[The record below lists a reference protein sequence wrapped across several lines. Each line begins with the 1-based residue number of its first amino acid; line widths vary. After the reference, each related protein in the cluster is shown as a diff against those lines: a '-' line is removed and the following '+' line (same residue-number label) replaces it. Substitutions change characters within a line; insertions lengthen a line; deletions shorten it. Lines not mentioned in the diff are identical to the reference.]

1 MRDDAVATFDFLVGF
16 TIFIIAFIFVAAMIP
31 HTLFS
36 VQSSRIDYDAVA
48 YRTGVILTE
57 DPGMPASSTFP
68 VWEQKA
74 IPQDVIRMGLSVE
87 PGSAHILSKGK
98 VERFF
103 NDTFFTYPDDFR
115 RALLFGDYPYSCNI
129 TLTMLYNL
137 TIIDDRSI
145 HSIGP
150 APPESYGAVRRV
162 VVVKE
167 PSLLKVDGHFNQEFN
182 YTGNGTPPQRFSV
195 DLRMNQLVNRSVDP
209 LFRIDPRTDPIQI
222 EILNFSNY
230 VNKTAESESAEP
242 KLKRVIIF
250 RNDVPITFP
259 AYDIWL
265 DDDIPASL
273 PANISKSLNFTLNPV
288 PETPWRLSDTITI
301 TFDFAGESEKPPATL
316 IMGTHVYDYQNATFP
331 DPKPGILEV
340 AVW

>member
-1 MRDDAVATFDFLVGF
+1 MRDDAVVTFDFLVGF

-57 DPGMPASSTFP
+57 DPGMPASPTFP

-87 PGSAHILSKGK
+87 PGTAHILSKGK

-103 NDTFFTYPDDFR
+103 NDTFFTYPDDYR
-115 RALLFGDYPYSCNI
+115 RSLLFGEYPYSFNI
-129 TLTMLYNL
+129 TLM
-137 TIIDDRSI
+137 IRGDPFIQ
-145 HSIGP
+145 SIGP
-150 APPESYGAVRRV
+150 TPPESYGAVRRV

-167 PSLLKVDGHFNQEFN
+167 PSWLVVDGLEDTQFLYE
-182 YTGNGTPPQRFSV
+182 GNETPPQQFSV
-195 DLRMNQLVNRSVDP
+195 EVPMEQLRNNSVDP
-209 LFRIDPRTDPIQI
+209 LFRINPKTDPIQI
-222 EILNFSNY
+222 EIRNFQEYLN
-230 VNKTAESESAEP
+230 TSANDAT
-242 KLKRVIIF
+242 LKQVKITRKG
-250 RNDVPITFP
+250 VPITYP

-265 DDDIPASL
+265 DENSTPATLSAKL
-273 PANISKSLNFTLNPV
+273 NKSLSFTLYPV
-288 PETPWRLSDTITI
+288 PEPPWGDDDMITI
-301 TFDFAGESEKPPATL
+301 TFDFTEDDDPPKTL
-316 IMGTHVYDYQNATFP
+316 IMGTHIYDYRNATFP
-331 DPKPGILEV
+331 NPGQGILEV

>member
-1 MRDDAVATFDFLVGF
+1 MKDDAVATFDFLIGF

-48 YRTGVILTE
+48 YRTGVILVE
-57 DPGMPASSTFP
+57 DPGMAASPSSP
-68 VWEQKA
+68 VWELKA
-74 IPQDVIRMGLSVE
+74 DPGDVIRMGLSVE

-103 NDTFFTYPDDFR
+103 NKSFFTYPDDYR
-115 RALLFGDYPYSCNI
+115 RALLFGDYPYSFNI
-129 TLTMLYNL
+129 TLTMRDEDQIFRPEY
-137 TIIDDRSI
+137 
-145 HSIGP
+145 SIGLN
-150 APPESYGAVRRV
+150 PPDLYGSVRRV

-167 PSLLKVDGHFNQEFN
+167 PSRLVVDGYFNQTFN
-182 YTGNGTPPQRFSV
+182 YTGNETPPQRFSV
-195 DLRMNQLVNRSVDP
+195 DLQMNQLVDPSVDP

-222 EILNFSNY
+222 EILNFSKY
-230 VNKTAESESAEP
+230 VNGSAKSESDKAN
-242 KLKRVIIF
+242 LSRVIIF

-265 DDDIPASL
+265 DGFKTTL
-273 PANISKSLNFTLNPV
+273 PATLNTSLNFTLNPV

-301 TFDFAGESEKPPATL
+301 TFDFADDVNHPPTL
-316 IMGTHVYDYQNATFP
+316 IMGTHVYDYRNATFP
-331 DPKPGILEV
+331 DPKQGILEV

>member
-48 YRTGVILTE
+48 YRTGVILVE
-57 DPGMPASSTFP
+57 DPGMAASPSSP
-68 VWEQKA
+68 VWELKA
-74 IPQDVIRMGLSVE
+74 DPGDVIRMGLSVE
-87 PGSAHILSKGK
+87 QGTAHILSKGK

-103 NDTFFTYPDDFR
+103 NDTFFTDPDDYR
-115 RALLFGDYPYSCNI
+115 RALLFGDYPYSFNI
-129 TLTMLYNL
+129 TLSMRDEDQIFRPDYWIGQSPPDLYG
-137 TIIDDRSI
+137 S
-145 HSIGP
+145 
-150 APPESYGAVRRV
+150 VRRV

-167 PSLLKVDGHFNQEFN
+167 PSLLKVDGSEDTQFLLE
-182 YTGNGTPPQRFSV
+182 GNETPPQRFSV
-195 DLRMNQLVNRSVDP
+195 DLRMNQLVDMSVDP
-209 LFRIDPRTDPIQI
+209 LFRIDPRTDPIRI
-222 EILNFSNY
+222 EISNFSDYLN
-230 VNKTAESESAEP
+230 ESDKANLS
-242 KLKRVIIF
+242 RVLIT

-265 DDDIPASL
+265 DGFKTTL
-273 PANISKSLNFTLNPV
+273 PATLNTSLNFTLYPV

-301 TFDFAGESEKPPATL
+301 TFDFAEDDDNSPATL

-331 DPKPGILEV
+331 DPKQGILEV

>member
-1 MRDDAVATFDFLVGF
+1 MKDDAVATFDFLIGF

-48 YRTGVILTE
+48 YRTGVILVE
-57 DPGMPASSTFP
+57 DPGMAASPSSP
-68 VWEQKA
+68 VWELKA
-74 IPQDVIRMGLSVE
+74 DPGDVIRMGLSVE

-103 NDTFFTYPDDFR
+103 NKSFFTYPDDFR

-129 TLTMLYNL
+129 TLTMRENL

-145 HSIGP
+145 HSIGLN
-150 APPESYGAVRRV
+150 PPDLYGSVRRV

-167 PSLLKVDGHFNQEFN
+167 PSRLVVDGYFNQTFN
-182 YTGNGTPPQRFSV
+182 YTGNETPPQRFSV
-195 DLRMNQLVNRSVDP
+195 DLQMSQLVDPSVDP

-222 EILNFSNY
+222 EILNFSKY
-230 VNKTAESESAEP
+230 VNGSAKSESDKAN
-242 KLKRVIIF
+242 LSRVIIF

-265 DDDIPASL
+265 DGFKTTL
-273 PANISKSLNFTLNPV
+273 PATLNTSLNFTLNPV

-301 TFDFAGESEKPPATL
+301 TFDFADDVNDPPTTL
-316 IMGTHVYDYQNATFP
+316 IMGTHVYDYRNATFP
-331 DPKPGILEV
+331 DPKQGILEV

>member
-57 DPGMPASSTFP
+57 DPGMPASPTFP

-74 IPQDVIRMGLSVE
+74 DPGDVIRMGLSVE
-87 PGSAHILSKGK
+87 QGSAHILSKGK

-103 NDTFFTYPDDFR
+103 NDTFFTYPDDYR
-115 RALLFGDYPYSCNI
+115 RSLLFGDYPYSFNI
-129 TLTMLYNL
+129 TLTMRDNL
-137 TIIDDRSI
+137 TLFDNRSI
-145 HSIGP
+145 HSIGQS
-150 APPESYGAVRRV
+150 PPDLYGSVRRV

-167 PSLLKVDGHFNQEFN
+167 PSRLEVDGYVDQQFN

-195 DLRMNQLVNRSVDP
+195 DLPMSQLLDRSVDP

-222 EILNFSNY
+222 EIGNFQAYLNNSD
-230 VNKTAESESAEP
+230 KAT
-242 KLKRVIIF
+242 LDQVIIA
-250 RNDVPITFP
+250 RDNVPITFP
-259 AYDIWL
+259 SYDIWL
-265 DDDIPASL
+265 DGNDTPATLPASL
-273 PANISKSLNFTLNPV
+273 NTSLNFTLYPV
-288 PETPWRLSDTITI
+288 PETPWRLSDTISI
-301 TFDFAGESEKPPATL
+301 TFDFAEEGEDPPATL
-316 IMGTHVYDYQNATFP
+316 IMGTHVYDYRNATFP
-331 DPKPGILEV
+331 DPKQGIIEV

>member
-1 MRDDAVATFDFLVGF
+1 MRDDAVTTFDFLVGF

-57 DPGMPASSTFP
+57 DPGMPASPTFP

-74 IPQDVIRMGLSVE
+74 DPGDVIRMGLSVE
-87 PGSAHILSKGK
+87 QGTAHILSKGK

-103 NDTFFTYPDDFR
+103 NKSFFTYPDDFR

-129 TLTMLYNL
+129 TLTMLDNL

-150 APPESYGAVRRV
+150 NPPDLYGSVRR

-167 PSLLKVDGHFNQEFN
+167 PSVLKIDGHFNHDFN

-195 DLRMNQLVNRSVDP
+195 DLQMSQLVDPSVDP

-222 EILNFSNY
+222 EIRNFSSY
-230 VNKTAESESAEP
+230 LNKSATEAE
-242 KLKRVIIF
+242 LDRVIIF

-259 AYDIWL
+259 AYEIWL
-265 DDDIPASL
+265 DGNATPATLPASL
-273 PANISKSLNFTLNPV
+273 NRSLYFRLYAV
-288 PETPWRLSDTITI
+288 PEPPWGSADTIMI
-301 TFDFAGESEKPPATL
+301 TFVFDDDPPATL
-316 IMGTHVYDYQNATFP
+316 ITGTHPYDYRNATFP
-331 DPKPGILEV
+331 DPKQGILEV

>member
-74 IPQDVIRMGLSVE
+74 NPQDVIRMGLSVE

-103 NDTFFTYPDDFR
+103 NDTFFTYPDDYR
-115 RALLFGDYPYSCNI
+115 RSLLFGDYPYSFNI
-129 TLTMLYNL
+129 TLTMRN
-137 TIIDDRSI
+137 DPPVC
-145 HSIGP
+145 SIGP
-150 APPESYGAVRRV
+150 TPPESYGAVRRV

-167 PSLLKVDGHFNQEFN
+167 PSLLFVSDSVPDHKKFRHE
-182 YTGNGTPPQRFSV
+182 GNETPDQRFKV
-195 DLRMNQLVNRSVDP
+195 ELPMIELLNRSVDP
-209 LFRIDPRTDPIQI
+209 LFRIDPRTDPIRI
-222 EILNFSNY
+222 EILNFSYYLN
-230 VNKTAESESAEP
+230 SSATEAR
-242 KLKRVIIF
+242 LQGVEITRD
-250 RNDVPITFP
+250 NVPITFP
-259 AYDIWL
+259 AYEIRL
-265 DDDIPASL
+265 DGIQATL
-273 PANISKSLNFTLNPV
+273 PADISDSLNFTLNPV
-288 PETPWRLSDTITI
+288 PEPPWGSDHMIGI
-301 TFDFAGESEKPPATL
+301 TFIFQDDPPASLMT
-316 IMGTHVYDYQNATFP
+316 GTHIYDYRNATFP
-331 DPKPGILEV
+331 DPKQGILEV